1 MKRRGVPASYHY
13 RSSREGRWRTALW
26 SVVVY
31 EALGATVS
39 SRESRP
45 YLWFDKHGK
54 AAARAHD
61 NDLLPC
67 STDFDEGGAP
77 VTF

>member
-1 MKRRGVPASYHY
+1 
-13 RSSREGRWRTALW
+13 
-26 SVVVY
+26 VVVY
-31 EALGATVS
+31 EALGATAS